1 MHRGPGS
8 TFHQEAAPTGA
19 AHTFSQP
26 RSGILTLKEVANELR
41 CSKAHLS
48 HIINGKVA
56 GLPPLPVARIGRRV
70 LIRREVLLDWLSTVE
85 GRNGIMDSDL
95 NSSLLT
101 HGKD

>member
-1 MHRGPGS
+1 MPNQVISSSRPRQPGFVTTPVLPS
-8 TFHQEAAPTGA
+8 
-19 AHTFSQP
+19 
-26 RSGILTLKEVANELR
+26 ILTLKEVSKELR

-70 LIRREVLLDWLSTVE
+70 IIRRESLLNWLWTVE
-85 GRNGIMDSDL
+85 GRDETMDADL

>member
-1 MHRGPGS
+1 MPSYYTSPLEPVHSVRG
-8 TFHQEAAPTGA
+8 T
-19 AHTFSQP
+19 SQ
-26 RSGILTLKEVANELR
+26 RLSSVLTLSEVATELR

-70 LIRREVLLDWLSTVE
+70 IIRREVFLGWLSTLE
-85 GRNGIMDSDL
+85 GRNGRMDADL

-101 HGKD
+101 HGKE

>member
-1 MHRGPGS
+1 MRTQVTSSSRPPEPGFVTTPGLPS
-8 TFHQEAAPTGA
+8 
-19 AHTFSQP
+19 
-26 RSGILTLKEVANELR
+26 ILTLNEVSKELR

-70 LIRREVLLDWLSTVE
+70 LIRREVFLGWLSTLE
-85 GRNGIMDSDL
+85 GRNGTMDADL
-95 NSSLLT
+95 NSSFLA